1 MPTDEE
7 LFINS
12 LKNPNLFAEVVKR
25 YEKRFLTKATRMTG
39 SADDAADIVQDA
51 FVKIYIQGKRFEP
64 AGEGSFRAWAYT
76 VLIRTCLS
84 YLRKVKRE
92 RLVNV
97 HLDQDVA
104 ERLMDEQAFNFD
116 RYAVSDW
123 LFNKLS
129 KLSEATQRLLRLHFL
144 EGLTTQEIATM
155 EGMSDGAVRTRLSRA
170 KKELKYELSND

>member
-1 MPTDEE
+1 MLTDEE

-39 SADDAADIVQDA
+39 SADDAADIVQDT

-76 VLIRTCLS
+76 VLIRTSLS
-84 YLRKVKRE
+84 YLRKLKRE
-92 RLVNV
+92 RLVNI
-97 HLDQDVA
+97 HLDGDIA
-104 ERLMDEQAFNFD
+104 ERLADDRAFSFD
-116 RYAVSDW
+116 RYALSDW
-123 LFNKLS
+123 VLNKLS
-129 KLSEATQRLLRLHFL
+129 TVSSAAQKVLTLHFL
-144 EGLTTQEIATM
+144 EGLTTQEIAM
-155 EGMSDGAVRTRLSRA
+155 EEGVSEGTIRTRLSRA